1 MPRHGSGE
9 LQQALLVPLEGAE
22 EAPGG
27 AGSSSP
33 LPQAAAASPLSQV
46 VGRARELAGRHVK
59 SWHLKFALGM
69 LAMQGAVLLWAAVAP
84 LPTCAPELSH
94 YPLPR
99 KCPAAATPSGGS
111 ASSGVGVG
119 GGGGAEAACF
129 PDGRSYFTVG
139 LVLATLGC
147 MGVGV
152 PPDLAMLLATL
163 ALVLANVISR
173 EEAYQGF
180 SDPGPL
186 TVGCMFVVAAALQ
199 EVGVISYLARALD
212 RVAPTGSDARRLRL
226 AMAGLC
232 LPVMVLSAFVNNT
245 PIVAALVPLVLEWAE
260 TLHISPSKLLM
271 PLSFSCACRLT
282 TPAPPRCRV
291 PLAQLL
297 TVDASPHGP
306 GSDARGNV
314 LSAGHVHQPHR
325 RRAV

>member
-1 MPRHGSGE
+1 MPRHGGGE

-22 EAPGG
+22 EATGG
-27 AGSSSP
+27 TGSSSP
-33 LPQAAAASPLSQV
+33 LPQAAAASPLSPAV
-46 VGRARELAGRHVK
+46 GERGRCWGRARELAVRHVK

-69 LAMQGAVLLWAAVAP
+69 LAMQGAVLLWAAAAP
-84 LPTCAPELSH
+84 LPKCAPELSD
-94 YPLPR
+94 YPLP
-99 KCPAAATPSGGS
+99 KCAAAATPSG
-111 ASSGVGVG
+111 SGVGGG

-152 PPDLAMLLATL
+152 PPDLAMLVATL

-212 RVAPTGSDARRLRL
+212 RVTPTGSEVRRLRL

-260 TLHISPSKLLM
+260 TLRISPSKLLM
-271 PLSFSCACRLT
+271 PLSFSCACRLI
-282 TPAPPRCRV
+282 TPAPLRCSSV

-297 TVDASPHGP
+297 TVS
-306 GSDARGNV
+306 
-314 LSAGHVHQPHR
+314 
-325 RRAV
+325 